1 MVKGDLVTKVV
12 YISAEGLERI
22 KNELREVEQVKLP
35 DIAVK
40 IAEAKDLGDLSE
52 NAEYHEAKGQQ
63 SFLFGKAQELRYK
76 IKNARVIDKNCNTD
90 IVSVGCTVDVESSGE
105 KMTFELVG
113 SDEADPI
120 AGKISVE
127 SPIGSA
133 LIGSKPGDKVAA
145 PTPAGESEYKIV
157 KIM

>member
-1 MVKGDLVTKVV
+1 MTKEV

-22 KNELREVEQVKLP
+22 KAELREVEQVKLP

-52 NAEYHEAKGQQ
+52 NAEYHEAKEQQ

-76 IKNARVIDKNCNTD
+76 IKNARVIDKNCSTE
-90 IVSVGCTVDVESSGE
+90 IVSVGCTVDVESGGE

-120 AGKISVE
+120 AGKISLE

-133 LIGSKPGDKVAA
+133 LVGSKPGEVVSVS
-145 PTPAGESEYKIV
+145 TPAGESEYKIV

>member
-1 MVKGDLVTKVV
+1 MTKEV

-22 KNELREVEQVKLP
+22 KAELREVEQVKLP

-52 NAEYHEAKGQQ
+52 NAEYHEAKEQQ

-76 IKNARVIDKNCNTD
+76 IKNARVIDKNCSTE
-90 IVSVGCTVDVESSGE
+90 IVSVGCTVDVESGGE

-120 AGKISVE
+120 AGKISLE

-133 LIGSKPGDKVAA
+133 LVGSKPGEVVSVS
-145 PTPAGESEYKIV
+145 PPAGESEYKIV